1 MNAARE
7 LRLIAGA
14 TLLNLVLAGLL
25 LALGGTDVAG
35 TELALRM
42 TARISFVWFL
52 LVFTASP
59 LRALWKGGPGD
70 WLLARRRA
78 LGVVFGISM
87 SIHVG
92 FILRLYALHAPERPP
107 MVTDTDFSIG
117 VPGLVL
123 VALMTLTSAMALRRR
138 LGETAWKR
146 LHTTGLY
153 VVWAIFFLCLVDSV
167 GRKETPRPWLEYH
180 SFIGVLLAAMAL
192 RLAALRRTWT
202 A

>member
-1 MNAARE
+1 MDPRRE
-7 LRLIAGA
+7 RRLIAGA
-14 TLLNLVLAGLL
+14 TLFNLFLAGLL

-52 LVFTASP
+52 MVFTASP
-59 LRALWKGGPGD
+59 LRVLWKGGPGD
-70 WLLARRRA
+70 RLFARRRA
-78 LGVVFGISM
+78 LGVIFGISM

-167 GRKETPRPWLEYH
+167 GRKEIPRPWLEYH

-192 RLAALRRTWT
+192 RLAALRRTPT

>member
-1 MNAARE
+1 MNATRE

-14 TLLNLVLAGLL
+14 TLVNLILAGLL
-25 LALGGTDVAG
+25 LAFGGTDVAG

-52 LVFTASP
+52 MVFTASP
-59 LRALWKGGPGD
+59 LRTLWKGGPGD
-70 WLLARRRA
+70 WLFARRRA
-78 LGVVFGISM
+78 LGVIFGISM

-123 VALMTLTSAMALRRR
+123 VALMTLTSAVALRRR

-153 VVWAIFFLCLVDSV
+153 VVWAIFILCLVDSV
-167 GRKETPRPWLEYH
+167 GRKEISRPWLEYH

-192 RLAALRRTWT
+192 RLAALHRTRS

>member
-1 MNAARE
+1 MDPRRE
-7 LRLIAGA
+7 LRLIAAA
-14 TLLNLVLAGLL
+14 TLLNLTLAALL
-25 LALGGTDVAG
+25 LAFGGTDVAG

-42 TARISFVWFL
+42 TARFSFVWFL
-52 LVFTASP
+52 MVFTASP

-107 MVTDTDFSIG
+107 MVTDTDFTIG

-167 GRKETPRPWLEYH
+167 GRKETPRPWIEYH

-192 RLAALRRTWT
+192 RLAALRRTRP